1 MDSKSSFSGEEL
13 LHLYLDDQANLL
25 LCDPDNLKTL
35 LNFSLNKIEEQMDSN
50 LEMEIVDFCI
60 ARLQDNDAMQEDKI
74 TYLKEK
80 YNLIER
86 EQARQQRFRHWK
98 RFAATAAVLVVMVSA
113 GLFAGSSTKSQ
124 AGIVQWIINLFTED
138 KGEQLSIHTGT
149 VYTKDVEA
157 KEGHLP
163 EKVPDGF
170 VYADYDFSS
179 TGLEDIYTYFFT
191 NNDQI
196 TLVIEVKEYTDSDT
210 CNNYE
215 LEIKNNSS
223 KTDTDANTTIYY
235 SSNHTENSISWVNHN
250 IIFNIYGDC
259 DFSILEEIYSYYNT
273 KGE

>member
-13 LHLYLDDQANLL
+13 HHLYLDDQANLL

-170 VYADYDFSS
+170 VYVEQTHTSS
-179 TGLEDIYTYFFT
+179 SLDDTYTYLFNANNT
-191 NNDQI
+191 NNLMI
-196 TLVIEVKEYTDSDT
+196 TVKEFKDSAT
-210 CNNYE
+210 CNNHE
-215 LEIKNNSS
+215 LEIIRQSTKA
-223 KTDTDANTTIYY
+223 KKRDKLTYYYITNTTG
-235 SSNHTENSISWVNHN
+235 NCISWSYENK
-250 IIFNIYGDC
+250 IFSIFGDF
-259 DFSILEEIYSYYNT
+259 DFSILAEVCSYY

>member
-13 LHLYLDDQANLL
+13 HHLYLDDQANLL

-124 AGIVQWIINLFTED
+124 AGIMQWIINLFTED

-170 VYADYDFSS
+170 VY
-179 TGLEDIYTYFFT
+179 TGQEHTTSVVDDTYTYFFT
-191 NNDQI
+191 DSEQHDLI
-196 TLVIEVKEYTDSDT
+196 IEIKDFVDSTT

-223 KTDTDANTTIYY
+223 KIDTTTSTTIYY
-235 SSNHTENSISWVNHN
+235 SSNTTGNSISWINHN
-250 IIFNIYGDC
+250 VIFNIYGDC
-259 DFSILEEIYSYYNT
+259 DFSILEEIYSYYDT